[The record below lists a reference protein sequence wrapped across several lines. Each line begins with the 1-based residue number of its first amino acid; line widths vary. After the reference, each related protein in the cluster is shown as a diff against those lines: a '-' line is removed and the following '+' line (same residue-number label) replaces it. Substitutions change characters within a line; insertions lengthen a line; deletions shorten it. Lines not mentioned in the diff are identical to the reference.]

1 MYYFFKIFYSTW
13 HKAYQLGIQ
22 IQLTE
27 NWFTPGVI
35 VRVPE
40 CDHIVN
46 TMKIHYFIFICFLT
60 SGHAYINFDE
70 QRITWLLGKKLLWF
84 VCLFVCDF
92 TRIFYTYGDVT
103 ITGVGLQILTDAWH
117 SLPLSCEAPLACHTY
132 CDTGIRLYW
141 SFPRTRDTH
150 IYCRSISNGAVT
162 TVFTTTVCRGWVS
175 NTQPSAC
182 GPNALTRC
190 ATAAVSFGM
199 S

>member
-1 MYYFFKIFYSTW
+1 MSKELHDS
-13 HKAYQLGIQ
+13 
-22 IQLTE
+22 
-27 NWFTPGVI
+27 
-35 VRVPE
+35 
-40 CDHIVN
+40 
-46 TMKIHYFIFICFLT
+46 
-60 SGHAYINFDE
+60 SGRNSCG
-70 QRITWLLGKKLLWF
+70 LF

-150 IYCRSISNGAVT
+150 TYCRSISNGAVT

-190 ATAAVSFGM
+190 ATYRRGLFWYVITYNENAYFSLHLCHYCSALCRLNWYIGKM
-199 S
+199 SIEFLDVMFPSAFAED